1 MSFPFT
7 VKIQLKEENDCTWK
21 RRRNLEL
28 YFHFCYWE
36 THLRKNFEATK
47 MPSFLAVSVT
57 KSFTSFSTK
66 CTIAFVLIT
75 VFFHAYFHCFAK
87 KLLRKSLQNLRRA
100 CGLLH
105 VNCKLD
111 LYWALIS
118 YYRSHLLKYCY
129 YCILLKKVDSRI
141 RNYHE

>member
-1 MSFPFT
+1 
-7 VKIQLKEENDCTWK
+7 
-21 RRRNLEL
+21 
-28 YFHFCYWE
+28 
-36 THLRKNFEATK
+36 

-57 KSFTSFSTK
+57 KSFTSFNTK

-75 VFFHAYFHCFAK
+75 VFFHAYFHCKGQQEKGKVHTIFPSHCYISYKKLSYKRCFTK

-105 VNCKLD
+105 VNCKHD